1 MVEYWVAVVSAV
13 VESLAAMQHPAVA
26 AKLLL
31 PAVVAKLHP
40 AVVAK
45 LNPAVVAKLN
55 PAVAAVNRL
64 ARHPAAILAVA
75 AVAAC

>member
-45 LNPAVVAKLN
+45 LNPAV
-55 PAVAAVNRL
+55 AAVNRL